1 MKKAKVKY
9 IKDYIDNEGVL
20 LPDEGYKNVVMS
32 HTKRYHNCLFLL
44 VGLRGCSRDLMDF
57 LTEQMDNDNLVR
69 SDSIIRKKFMDF
81 VNGITKGEVTY
92 SEPSVKRAF
101 RVLEEKGLIRSQ
113 TRGVFRVNPEYFIK
127 NDDTKRLDLIKLE
140 LEFTMKSTRINV
152 NFKHATNI

>member
-113 TRGVFRVNPEYFIK
+113 TRGVFRVNPE
-127 NDDTKRLDLIKLE
+127 
-140 LEFTMKSTRINV
+140 
-152 NFKHATNI
+152 